1 MRAFITFLFLVIP
14 FFIGNSQTSI
24 EFIYNQTGSR
34 TSRKTSTINLKSTAA
49 DRSVAELS
57 VKVPTDLISDDLG
70 DFKVLIYPNPFES
83 EINIAVVGKTDLSSI
98 TISVFDQSGRLVM
111 TKKENADK
119 ILLDISHL
127 IPGIYF
133 MHFIHDG
140 RNKKWTIIK
149 E

>member
-14 FFIGNSQTSI
+14 FFIGNSQTSV
-24 EFIYNQTGSR
+24 EYIYNQTGSR
-34 TSRKTSTINLKSTAA
+34 TSRITSTINLKSTAA

-57 VKVPTDLISDDLG
+57 GKVPSDLFSDEIG

-83 EINIAVVGKTDLSSI
+83 EINISVVGKTDLSSI
-98 TISVFDQSGRLVM
+98 TISVFDQSGRLVI
-111 TKKENADK
+111 TKKENTDK
-119 ILLDISHL
+119 ILLDLSHL

>member
-57 VKVPTDLISDDLG
+57 GKVPSDLFSD
-70 DFKVLIYPNPFES
+70 
-83 EINIAVVGKTDLSSI
+83 EIGE
-98 TISVFDQSGRLVM
+98 F
-111 TKKENADK
+111 
-119 ILLDISHL
+119 
-127 IPGIYF
+127 
-133 MHFIHDG
+133 
-140 RNKKWTIIK
+140 
-149 E
+149 